1 MKLKKEKNGLNE
13 TAWETAY
20 TEVRRLSVALW
31 IVIYDNLED
40 EMKPEFNNN
49 FNLRSVSK
57 YISFL
62 RLPNVNQN
70 YLKLMAKELPGRF
83 CDLI

>member
-31 IVIYDNLED
+31 IVIYDNL
-40 EMKPEFNNN
+40 
-49 FNLRSVSK
+49 
-57 YISFL
+57 
-62 RLPNVNQN
+62 
-70 YLKLMAKELPGRF
+70 
-83 CDLI
+83 

>member
-57 YISFL
+57 YIVF
-62 RLPNVNQN
+62 P
-70 YLKLMAKELPGRF
+70 F
-83 CDLI
+83 CGCQM